1 MPKKSKMSVSQKK
14 SKDRDRMREY
24 RAKMKAENPEKYREK
39 QRIQKQ
45 KYREK
50 NKKNKKPEIDI
61 SNEKA
66 LTESIKREV
75 KNLKSSKKTDY
86 EVKKIIL
93 DNIEIKKLE
102 TEGTETLE
110 SLVSKMSTVNLRKK
124 SGPRIDRES
133 LMKYGKNIAR
143 LYTAMSN
150 EVFAG
155 DLTFLYNVGA
165 VSDYIEKN
173 YNSVGTK
180 VNYYKSIVG
189 FLKRLNNFEDVTKE
203 YSIHMRRNKDAFDAD
218 KGKNKLSDREAK
230 NFMTWDKILKYD
242 LAGLDEEDILLVKLM
257 TAIPPRRLS
266 YKYLKLVKN
275 KTKEQIDQLDKKY
288 NYIVINKSGNAT
300 SIVLNNYKTKKVYRR
315 FIIDLTQ
322 PDQKPIFNFSEIKKA
337 VKNFMIATKI
347 KSGDLVF
354 PNNKG
359 GIYNDFTR
367 RLHEAFRNF

>member
-322 PDQKPIFNFSEIKKA
+322 PDQKPIFNFSEIKK
-337 VKNFMIATKI
+337 
-347 KSGDLVF
+347 S
-354 PNNKG
+354 
-359 GIYNDFTR
+359 R
-367 RLHEAFRNF
+367 